1 MERVFKLA
9 GKTHYSNASFLVG
22 TGLSALAFTS
32 KLPVNIWKHMF
43 LKGSNDRSTVGE
55 YFGTGFY
62 QYYSRHGAQVKK
74 NVQNESCKFLNA
86 DFSPQFLMRPAGF
99 TWFKI
104 MRPLSESCVWD
115 AGRAGKKITGHA
127 GCLWYPS
134 YMQLTL
140 EHLII
145 FLNWSLKLGFPTILL
160 NL

>member
-1 MERVFKLA
+1 MLCSLWRGIMERVFKLA

-43 LKGSNDRSTVGE
+43 LKGSNETLNCWGVFRYRFLPILFKTRCAS
-55 YFGTGFY
+55 
-62 QYYSRHGAQVKK
+62 KK

-104 MRPLSESCVWD
+104 MRPLWESCVWD
-115 AGRAGKKITGHA
+115 AGRAGKKITA
-127 GCLWYPS
+127 LFSSKRWVC
-134 YMQLTL
+134 
-140 EHLII
+140 
-145 FLNWSLKLGFPTILL
+145 N
-160 NL
+160 N